1 MIEEMERWKVRNDDE
16 AEWIIE
22 KINEELIEKARFK
35 MSLANKIKDLQG
47 KLRKLEDEEK
57 AAIENRNSYLL
68 EYFETIDEKFKK
80 KTKTMEKYRLP
91 SGEIVKKFP
100 TPEYRRDDEKLLAW
114 IKTFEPLEFIEIKE
128 VPKWGELKKI
138 TKIVG
143 GKVIIEDTGEIVEGV
158 ELVER
163 PPVIEFKEV

>member
-100 TPEYRRDDEKLLAW
+100 TPEYRRDDEKIISLDKKHLNLLN
-114 IKTFEPLEFIEIKE
+114 L
-128 VPKWGELKKI
+128 LK
-138 TKIVG
+138 
-143 GKVIIEDTGEIVEGV
+143 
-158 ELVER
+158 
-163 PPVIEFKEV
+163 